1 MKIRTFRDH
10 AWCILL
16 GAVLLAAWAP
26 GRALAADAVDFTQ
39 ETLDNGLQVI
49 YAPLR
54 QAPVVHVRVLYHV
67 GSRDERPD
75 RRGFAHMFEHMMFR
89 GSAHV
94 APEQHMRLVG
104 VVGGSSNA
112 FTSFDQTVYINT
124 LPSSQLEL
132 ALYLEADR
140 MASFRVSD
148 EIYGTER
155 KVVTEEWRMKQNRP
169 YGALWDDF
177 AAAAFVRHPYRW
189 TPIGDMADLRAAQAA
204 ELQEFFNRY
213 YGPANAILAIAGDID
228 LAAAKG
234 LVRKYFAWMPRQESP
249 QRDIPAEPA
258 QTELRLREVR
268 YRVPLAK
275 VMIGYAAAPYV
286 SDDNYAL
293 SLLAEVLGGGRS
305 GRLDRLLVYG
315 PKPLCVDSGASNWVL
330 EDAGMFILSATALA
344 GRDPAEAEKAL
355 ISAVD
360 EVREKGVAPEELE
373 KAKTQTRLGLIH
385 ERETAASIAGQ
396 LGDAALLGRDA
407 GRVNQELAK
416 INAVGVE
423 AVKAAARRYLVA
435 ARSTTVRVV
444 PDPAAAVAAENL
456 GAAKASDRPIPARPV
471 KFPDGYPARPPVS
484 DVPPNPEFQK
494 GVESAIG
501 PVRVIVMPDS
511 RLPLVNWSLTMRRGS
526 DSDPAG
532 KAGLASLTAGLVR
545 RGAGGLTFAQLNEDL
560 ESRGIRLEVNVGGDV
575 TSLSGS
581 CLSDQL
587 DHAMQ
592 RSRTVLRDPT
602 FPAEEFAHLKEQV
615 INQLRLQEE
624 SPGAVAQEDLMAA
637 LYGPTPLGVHA
648 TPGSVGA
655 ITLDDV
661 RSFYRAVYGPKE
673 AVLVVSG
680 DVTVERGQKLA
691 AALLADWKPGTAAA
705 VDYSVPAAP
714 GKRTVLVVDRP
725 DGKQSTV
732 RLGIRAY
739 DVRSDEKFAGS
750 LANCILSA
758 GIDSRL
764 GRSVRAQKGLAY
776 SVWGTFRPG
785 RHDGTFVAGTDTS
798 IPSTADA
805 IESICKVIEDV
816 SSAGVTDTEL
826 AEAKLRAT
834 GSMVMGMQTV
844 AQAAGYRLEGIL
856 NGYPVDYYD
865 KYPAR
870 VNQVGRDEVRQ
881 VVNRFVR
888 PDRLVIVVVAPAAQV
903 TKQLERLGDVK
914 VIPMPGRRG
923 QADPEAPAPAKS
935 AVAP

>member
-1 MKIRTFRDH
+1 
-10 AWCILL
+10 
-16 GAVLLAAWAP
+16 
-26 GRALAADAVDFTQ
+26 
-39 ETLDNGLQVI
+39 
-49 YAPLR
+49 
-54 QAPVVHVRVLYHV
+54 
-67 GSRDERPD
+67 
-75 RRGFAHMFEHMMFR
+75 
-89 GSAHV
+89 
-94 APEQHMRLVG
+94 
-104 VVGGSSNA
+104 
-112 FTSFDQTVYINT
+112 
-124 LPSSQLEL
+124 
-132 ALYLEADR
+132 
-140 MASFRVSD
+140 
-148 EIYGTER
+148 
-155 KVVTEEWRMKQNRP
+155 
-169 YGALWDDF
+169 
-177 AAAAFVRHPYRW
+177 
-189 TPIGDMADLRAAQAA
+189 
-204 ELQEFFNRY
+204 
-213 YGPANAILAIAGDID
+213 
-228 LAAAKG
+228 
-234 LVRKYFAWMPRQESP
+234 
-249 QRDIPAEPA
+249 
-258 QTELRLREVR
+258 
-268 YRVPLAK
+268 
-275 VMIGYAAAPYV
+275 
-286 SDDNYAL
+286 
-293 SLLAEVLGGGRS
+293 
-305 GRLDRLLVYG
+305 
-315 PKPLCVDSGASNWVL
+315 
-330 EDAGMFILSATALA
+330 
-344 GRDPAEAEKAL
+344 
-355 ISAVD
+355 
-360 EVREKGVAPEELE
+360 
-373 KAKTQTRLGLIH
+373 
-385 ERETAASIAGQ
+385 
-396 LGDAALLGRDA
+396 
-407 GRVNQELAK
+407 
-416 INAVGVE
+416 
-423 AVKAAARRYLVA
+423 
-435 ARSTTVRVV
+435 
-444 PDPAAAVAAENL
+444 
-456 GAAKASDRPIPARPV
+456 
-471 KFPDGYPARPPVS
+471 
-484 DVPPNPEFQK
+484 
-494 GVESAIG
+494 
-501 PVRVIVMPDS
+501 
-511 RLPLVNWSLTMRRGS
+511 MRRGS